1 MKNTKRILSILM
13 IIMMLLGSLPTSVF
27 AEEISSVTEES
38 SYEIGEI
45 YTIDGVRYKIDEDET
60 VTVLGQANG
69 MPEKVELLSYLGKYP
84 VTKTSISAFDYNK
97 NLKEI
102 IIPETVTS
110 INGFFR
116 TGLEKIQIKGEYVS
130 VNISV
135 FAYSPFFENEDNWK
149 DGLLI
154 VGSCLIKSKAEG
166 VVILD
171 EEITSVAADSFGYT
185 GKADTIK
192 IYNENCFIPSVTG
205 VFPIDAKLCGK
216 EGSTLQQ
223 YVEKFTSQRF
233 EFENLCLCDDTQL
246 IEETPTLCDGT
257 LGYAEGRWCE
267 KCQVWQSGHR
277 KNETV
282 RHFDKNSDKIC
293 DNCKTSL
300 DKKTVDSG
308 IVGDNAF
315 WFLDDNGT
323 LTICGTGDV
332 YSYSASDNEP
342 WYRYKNDIKAV
353 VAVDGICRL
362 HGISFENYEN
372 LETVDMPDSILSMPS
387 SFENCVS
394 LRDID
399 FFASFSA
406 IPSHCFAGCEALES
420 IYIPKNIIKIGT
432 SAFRNCKNLK
442 SINFETGYLDL
453 ESDAF
458 YGTAAYN
465 NPDNIKEG
473 FLYIDNCLIKEMTPG
488 ATSVVLGPE
497 ITSIASGWEDFAYS
511 KVTEVVVYNTE
522 CSFPGNSGAVPIGA
536 ILKGFVGST
545 AWNYS
550 KKFGVKF
557 EPVEPHSH
565 TEVIDIPAVAP
576 TSTEPGYTHQSHCSV
591 CGEIVVKR
599 ELISHGEY
607 DISFDGDEVIAQ
619 KFDAATSETDGADI
633 VITFA
638 LRNNVYTSNIDK
650 TVIYKVGEVKLSKT
664 EFTYNGR
671 VQKPDVTVKDSKG
684 ETLVLNRDYKI
695 KYSANSKYS
704 GKHSVTV
711 NYIGNYAGSVTL
723 NYSIII
729 NAVTPMVEAS
739 TTESITLSWTQGHSD
754 LVYRVYSVDSKG
766 ELTKIADTKNGNY
779 EITSL
784 EADTQY
790 KFQVRAYVKG
800 DDGKTYWGEKGA
812 VITCATKSNK
822 GIINWLRNIIAR
834 FKAIIQKIF
843 RITK

>member
-13 IIMMLLGSLPTSVF
+13 IIMMLLGSLPTNVF

-45 YTIDGVRYKIDEDET
+45 YTIDGVRYKVDEDET

-664 EFTYNGR
+664 EFIYNGR
-671 VQKPDVTVKDSKG
+671 VQKPDVTVKDGKG
-684 ETLVLNRDYKI
+684 ETLVLNRDYNI

-729 NAVTPMVEAS
+729 NAVTPMVETS
-739 TTESITLSWTQGHSD
+739 TTGSITLSWTQGHSD
-754 LVYRVYSVDSKG
+754 LVYRVYSVDNNG
-766 ELTKIADTKNGNY
+766 NLTKIADTKSGNY